1 MKKLLLI
8 ILCFICF
15 ASLAQS
21 DWDAVKVG
29 TTDMQK
35 IYVGENL
42 VWEKDSCIYGLLS
55 DYTKIYMTNII
66 KCDALYS
73 QFISLSTA
81 KSSLDWYR
89 SCSGVHSVILT
100 YYIAID
106 YPAAVNGYILTT
118 RNGNPQCYLSPV
130 DDSYMILAS
139 SSTDPLHL
147 GTVPIIRVQKGI
159 ITYVEVY

>member
-42 VWEKDSCIYGLLS
+42 VWEKGCVYGDLDDYEEMFTLS
-55 DYTKIYMTNII
+55 EVSNNCGTFVIT
-66 KCDALYS
+66 
-73 QFISLSTA
+73 SLSTA
-81 KSSLDWYR
+81 KTALNKYRDSSCGPTSLGGENKGIKNITIDSYVLFCYSSGI
-89 SCSGVHSVILT
+89 SCSIKQEDRWCVIG
-100 YYIAID
+100 
-106 YPAAVNGYILTT
+106 NGYSFTS
-118 RNGNPQCYLSPV
+118 NSK
-130 DDSYMILAS
+130 
-139 SSTDPLHL
+139 
-147 GTVPIIRVQKGI
+147 IIHVEDGV
-159 ITYVEVY
+159 ITYVEYY